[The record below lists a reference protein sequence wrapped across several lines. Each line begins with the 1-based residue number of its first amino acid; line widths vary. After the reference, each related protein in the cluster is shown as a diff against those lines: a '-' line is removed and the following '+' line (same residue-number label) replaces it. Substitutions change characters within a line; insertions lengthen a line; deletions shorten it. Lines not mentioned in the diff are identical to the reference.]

1 MFFQAIMLLVSLY
14 FGMLFS
20 NWGQAVIDG
29 EPDTLADNAD
39 FSLWVKIIVQW
50 ITLSLFTVSVTL
62 YACDP
67 NRII

>member
-1 MFFQAIMLLVSLY
+1 MCLVSLY

-20 NWGQAVIDG
+20 NWGFAIIDG
-29 EPDTLADNAD
+29 EPDALAENAN

-50 ITLSLFTVSVTL
+50 ITLALFTVSFTL